1 VQGILSTVASLYASF
16 PVLFLA
22 LSLAVVGPYELIV
35 LAVTDTGPLQQTSS
49 VEAAIVLLLVA
60 FALVGPLVSALYVHA
75 LVALGERRRPA
86 IAAVGLSAL
95 KVLPVVAAA
104 QIVAGIAIGLGFL
117 AFVIPGVYLAL
128 RFAVVAQVA
137 SLERTDWPGALRRSG
152 ELTRRNYMR
161 ILGLFV
167 CVYAFSIAL
176 TQVGVAIVGHRTGA
190 GAVALGVLIA
200 TLTQSFQALCTAVL
214 YFDLRARSSTTGR

>member
-1 VQGILSTVASLYASF
+1 VPGILSTVASLYASF
-16 PVLFLA
+16 PLLFLV

-35 LAVTDTGPLQQTSS
+35 LAVTGTGPLQQSS
-49 VEAAIVLLLVA
+49 TVEAAVILLLVA

-75 LVALGERRRPA
+75 LAALGERRRPS
-86 IAAVGLSAL
+86 ITGVGLSAL

-104 QIVAGIAIGLGFL
+104 QIVAGIAIGLGFV
-117 AFVIPGVYLAL
+117 AFFFPGVYLAL

-152 ELTRRNYMR
+152 ELTRHNYMR
-161 ILGLFV
+161 ILGLLA
-167 CVYAFSIAL
+167 CVYALNIAL
-176 TQVGVAIVGHRTGA
+176 TQIGVLIIGNRASA
-190 GAVALGVLIA
+190 GAVVLGVLIA

-214 YFDLRARSSTTGR
+214 YFDLRARSSTTPR